1 MKCEK
6 NPWLEEG
13 SPYTREI
20 LTLSSYIEFAVLIT
34 AMVHRGSPEQ
44 IYGDKATLNIWG
56 LAGRLCL
63 HASGFLR
70 GAQY

>member
-1 MKCEK
+1 MKYEK
-6 NPWLEEG
+6 IRGWRKEVLA
-13 SPYTREI
+13 REI
-20 LTLSSYIEFAVLIT
+20 LTLSSYIEFGVLIT
-34 AMVHRGSPEQ
+34 VMVHRGSPEP
-44 IYGDKATLNIWG
+44 IYGGKATLNIWG